1 MVIDG
6 DDGSGGSNSRQ
17 GAVNVYMKNVTIK
30 QHLDVVLNSLR
41 DHAVLTLD
49 TDGNVTSW
57 NYAAQIIKG
66 YTESEILGKNF
77 SCFYEI
83 EDQQSFLPT
92 RILQLARKTGSHEM
106 QGWRLRKNG
115 ERFWANVVIQPLID
129 DGGSISGFVKIT
141 RDISQQLELEKRRE
155 DSISSQKR
163 EMIGRLTGGIAH
175 DLNNLLTSINASN
188 ELIRR
193 ISNDQRVNR
202 ILDVNTVGMNRSKKL
217 IAQLMAFSGIQ
228 IFKAERTHINQ
239 IIAVFSELVL
249 STVGENVNVK
259 WRYGDI
265 DTVILDQ
272 GQFQSALLNLIFN
285 AVDALQGV
293 G

>member
-265 DTVILDQ
+265 DTVILD
-272 GQFQSALLNLIFN
+272 
-285 AVDALQGV
+285 
-293 G
+293 